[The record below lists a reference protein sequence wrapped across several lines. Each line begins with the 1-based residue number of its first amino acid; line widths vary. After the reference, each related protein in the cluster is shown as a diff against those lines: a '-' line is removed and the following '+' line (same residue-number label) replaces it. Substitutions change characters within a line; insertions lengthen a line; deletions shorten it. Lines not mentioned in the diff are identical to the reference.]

1 MVIDESTDPTD
12 KAQLAIFIRDTDN
25 EYNVT
30 GGMASLLP
38 LRNTTKSLDLYE
50 AVKITLKPFSFTFAS
65 RSGRATDGAPM
76 VVGKT
81 VGLTKSIEEDAI
93 ATATHVW

>member
-1 MVIDESTDPTD
+1 M
-12 KAQLAIFIRDTDN
+12 QIRYGHGYILIRGIDN
-25 EYNVT
+25 ERL
-30 GGMASLLP
+30 SLLP
-38 LRNTTKSLDLYE
+38 LKYSTKSLDLYE
-50 AVKITLKPFSFTFAS
+50 AVKITLKPFSFTFSS
-65 RSGRATDGAPM
+65 RSGRATDCAPM